1 MKSLKQFIIESQKTS
16 KVYIMI
22 GLPGSGKS
30 TWIKDN
36 LDKDIEIIS
45 KDNIRKELGIMDE
58 DQVKKIGDKEQEK
71 EVKKIHNE
79 RFENALKEG
88 KDIVLD
94 NTNIGKTLTYIL
106 QKCHQ
111 YKATSIGVNIKTPK
125 EVCMKR
131 RENCIPKKVY
141 DDMDKELK
149 WLTKEDCD
157 KIINVENEKD

>member
-1 MKSLKQFIIESQKTS
+1 MKSLKQFILESHKTS

-106 QKCHQ
+106 QKSHQ
-111 YKATSIGVNIKTPK
+111 YKAETIGVNIKTSK

-149 WLTKEDCD
+149 WLTEEDCD
-157 KIINVENEKD
+157 KIINVENEKN